1 MQDSSTKIYSYAKF
15 SIHPGKTEEFKR
27 LARECSRIV
36 NEQEPGTLL
45 YEWFM
50 NGDETECVA
59 LDCYADIGAML
70 EHIKHIAPLM
80 RGLMDISDRYLEIYG
95 KNPLP
100 TLGGTTTSKAGEFY
114 GARFLGKM

>member
-1 MQDSSTKIYSYAKF
+1 MSDASGKIYSYAKF
-15 SIHPGKTEEFKR
+15 VVHPGKLEEFKS

-36 NEQEPGTLL
+36 NEQEPGTLF

-59 LDCYADIGAML
+59 LDCYADMNALL

-80 RGLMDISDRYLEIYG
+80 RSLMTISDRYLEIYG
-95 KNPLP
+95 KDPSE
-100 TLGGTTTSKAGEFY
+100 TLGGKSTSKASDFY
-114 GARFLGKM
+114 GRRFLGKI